1 MFKPLAYLVLFTT
14 GSALAQSPATAE
26 FKDSVYCETRVEA
39 PPSAVWQA
47 FTTQAGLESWM
58 VGHASFDLRVGGLMR
73 TKYAK
78 EGKLGD
84 PDTIENEV
92 MAFDPGRMLAIRVHK
107 APDGFKFPN
116 AIKTM
121 WTVIYFDPT
130 PDGNTLVR
138 CRGLGFTPDEES
150 QTMRG
155 HFEAGNKWTLDRLA
169 AHFKK

>member
-1 MFKPLAYLVLFTT
+1 MPIALLFALTLFT
-14 GSALAQSPATAE
+14 GHAPNSP
-26 FKDSVYCETRVEA
+26 RPVEA
-39 PPSAVWQA
+39 PDSTYCEAVVPAPPEVVWKA
-47 FTTQAGLESWM
+47 FTTKEGLESWM

-78 EGKLGD
+78 EGQLGD

-92 MAFDPGRMLAIRVHK
+92 IAFDPGRMLAIRVHK
-107 APDGFKFPN
+107 PPAGFKFPN

-130 PDGNTLVR
+130 PDGNTKVR

-150 QTMRG
+150 QAMRG
-155 HFEAGNKWTLDRLA
+155 HFEAGNKWTVDRLA